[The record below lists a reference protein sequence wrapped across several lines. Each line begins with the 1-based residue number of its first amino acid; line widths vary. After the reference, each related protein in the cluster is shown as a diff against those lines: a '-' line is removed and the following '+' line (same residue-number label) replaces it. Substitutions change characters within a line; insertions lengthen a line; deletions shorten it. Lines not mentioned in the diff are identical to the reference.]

1 MFCFSLQ
8 KKIITIPNSMV
19 LFFSTD
25 LLRNSTH
32 DLVTPHYLDF
42 NYHVSPQLSMGGT
55 CVRLPYEESSIKM
68 GNTQEV
74 NVNKGVLDRVE
85 ARQDGAASTK
95 QIKKYCLA
103 LSRFSN
109 VLNPSRFVQ
118 IRLYRIVLSL
128 FENSL

>member
-32 DLVTPHYLDF
+32 DLATPHYLDF

-85 ARQDGAASTK
+85 ARQDGAAACLYQTNKKILFGFK
-95 QIKKYCLA
+95 QFFQCFESVTVCPDPAVPYC
-103 LSRFSN
+103 
-109 VLNPSRFVQ
+109 
-118 IRLYRIVLSL
+118 
-128 FENSL
+128 FEPI

>member
-1 MFCFSLQ
+1 
-8 KKIITIPNSMV
+8 
-19 LFFSTD
+19 
-25 LLRNSTH
+25 
-32 DLVTPHYLDF
+32 
-42 NYHVSPQLSMGGT
+42 
-55 CVRLPYEESSIKM
+55 M

-74 NVNKGVLDRVE
+74 IVNKGVLDRVE

-95 QIKKYCLA
+95 QIKKYCLV
-103 LSRFSN
+103 LSSFSN

>member
-1 MFCFSLQ
+1 MIWLLHTTWTS
-8 KKIITIPNSMV
+8 ITTCLHS
-19 LFFSTD
+19 
-25 LLRNSTH
+25 
-32 DLVTPHYLDF
+32 Y
-42 NYHVSPQLSMGGT
+42 QWGGT

-128 FENSL
+128 FENCL